1 MSLKFDYPIAYI
13 SDCRDENTK
22 GRLSTRVASYF
33 TGNITF
39 VGVNNEYEASL
50 NLVDVIDAYDGEKG
64 LIFANVAP
72 RHGKAKRWENGTP
85 FGHLRFEN
93 LDIFTTIDGYVL
105 SLLQKLSGQK
115 LEIAVYDIPH
125 TIEKMD
131 LSEKLREQIRKTQF
145 RSFEYLPR
153 LAREIMHGK
162 ALPKKIFAEVPT
174 MPKAMCWVDCFGNIK
189 TSLLPEEVG
198 FATGKIVDLKFGGK
212 KVSLPCY
219 ERLKDI
225 PDDEVGLTIG
235 SSGLGEKRLL
245 EIMAQGGS
253 ASHKLDAKSGLEI
266 EQ

>member
-1 MSLKFDYPIAYI
+1 MKFDYPIAYI

-33 TGNITF
+33 TGNVTF
-39 VGVNNEYEASL
+39 VGIKNEYEAAM

-85 FGHLRFEN
+85 FGHFRLGD
-93 LDIFTTIDGYVL
+93 LDIFSTIDGHVL

-115 LEIAVYDIPH
+115 IEIDVYDIPK
-125 TIEKMD
+125 TIGAMD
-131 LSEKLREQIRKTQF
+131 LSDKLREKIRKTQF

-153 LAREIMHGK
+153 LAREIMSGK
-162 ALPKKIFAEVPT
+162 TLPNEKYAEVPE
-174 MPKAMCWVDCFGNIK
+174 MPNVACWVDCFGNVK

-198 FATGKIVDLKFGGK
+198 FETGKIIDLKFGGK

-219 ERLKDI
+219 DRLKDI
-225 PDDEVGLTIG
+225 PDGEVGLTIG

-253 ASHKLDAKSGLEI
+253 ASQKLDIDSSTEI
-266 EQ
+266 SL